1 MIIKEANR
9 KVRCDMPNCKNLAE
23 MKLEKNGFF
32 KAVGL
37 FVCKDC
43 MKEMYE
49 CLATKI
55 VPKSPGNM
63 LNKKIK
69 LSKEK
74 NFEK

>member
-55 VPKSPGNM
+55 VPKSPENM